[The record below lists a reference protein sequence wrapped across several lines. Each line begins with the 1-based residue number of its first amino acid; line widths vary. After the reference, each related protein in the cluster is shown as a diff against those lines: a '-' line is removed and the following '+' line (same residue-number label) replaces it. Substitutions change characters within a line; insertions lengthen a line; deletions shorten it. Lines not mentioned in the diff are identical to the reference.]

1 MNVMLRPAK
10 HSRREPARPAV
21 AGSVRLHL
29 ATALIGQSVDLL
41 VSASTIVH
49 GVVSGVLTDSGSPK
63 VVVGGSP
70 YDLNQ
75 ILTVTPTALN

>member
-1 MNVMLRPAK
+1 MLRPAK
-10 HSRREPARPAV
+10 RDSRRGPARPAD

-29 ATALIGQSVDLL
+29 AMALIGQSVDLL
-41 VSASTIVH
+41 ASATTIVH
-49 GVVSGVLTDSGSPK
+49 GVVSGVLTDSGSPQ